1 MNYFPSPQLPSRS
14 SHHHLSPGS
23 LQGLPKW
30 SLCFCPCLVRST
42 HHSSTGCLYLVCAI
56 PQLSGS
62 MRKAKLIQRCGLLFV
77 LSPFSFPL
85 SDFAPA
91 TQPSLLSPECVT
103 HAPTLGSLFSLFQWT
118 WNTLLPNKVG
128 PLLNFYIHRC
138 RNTFTG
144 SAFTDSTNCMSKKKF
159 QKAPKSK
166 FEFASDQQHFAEKA
180 RATHASTLAW
190 KIPWMEEPGRL
201 QSIGSLRVGHD

>member
-1 MNYFPSPQLPSRS
+1 MNHFPSPQLPSRS

-42 HHSSTGCLYLVCAI
+42 QQQHSSTGCLYLVCAI
-56 PQLSGS
+56 PLLSGS

-118 WNTLLPNKVG
+118 WNTLLANKVG

-144 SAFTDSTNCMSKKKF
+144 SAFTDSTNCMSKKKISES
-159 QKAPKSK
+159 SK
-166 FEFASDQQHFAEKA
+166 KQ
-180 RATHASTLAW
+180 
-190 KIPWMEEPGRL
+190 I
-201 QSIGSLRVGHD
+201 

>member
-1 MNYFPSPQLPSRS
+1 MNTYRMNHFPSPQLPSRS

-42 HHSSTGCLYLVCAI
+42 QQQHSSTGCLYLVCAI
-56 PQLSGS
+56 PLLSGS

-128 PLLNFYIHRC
+128 PLLNFY
-138 RNTFTG
+138 
-144 SAFTDSTNCMSKKKF
+144 
-159 QKAPKSK
+159 
-166 FEFASDQQHFAEKA
+166 
-180 RATHASTLAW
+180 L
-190 KIPWMEEPGRL
+190 
-201 QSIGSLRVGHD
+201 IG